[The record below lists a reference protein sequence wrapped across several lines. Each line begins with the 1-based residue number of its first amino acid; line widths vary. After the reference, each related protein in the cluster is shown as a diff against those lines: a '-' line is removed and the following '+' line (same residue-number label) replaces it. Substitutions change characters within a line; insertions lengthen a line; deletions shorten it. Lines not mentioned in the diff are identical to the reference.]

1 MNLQQ
6 EEPIFAE
13 AFFQI
18 TTHHINQSLYFYYYD
33 PSKVYFHLMST
44 GAIGGELEGIQK
56 NLQQFID
63 EDDLL
68 VNQQKIRMII
78 RMTLLKYQ
86 KKGPKYP
93 FLIFKIES
101 QRCEFHEKKLNEI
114 HLYAK
119 PEKLPYSAIS
129 SWETTGKIISV
140 ESNSFYI
147 LSSDKKKLVFY
158 LSKGE
163 TIGGNERIFVRL
175 Q

>member
-18 TTHHINQSLYFYYYD
+18 TNHQINHSLYFYYYD
-33 PSKVYFHLMST
+33 PSKVYFHLMNT

-56 NLQQFID
+56 NLQLFID

-68 VNQQKIRMII
+68 VNQQKISMII
-78 RMTLLKYQ
+78 IMTLLEFQ
-86 KKGPKYP
+86 KKRPEYP
-93 FLIFKIES
+93 YLIFEIES
-101 QRCEFHEKKLNEI
+101 QRYKFREKKLNEI

-129 SWETTGKIISV
+129 CWETTGKIISV
-140 ESNSFYI
+140 ESNSSSI
-147 LSSDKKKLVFY
+147 LSHDKKRLVFY

-163 TIGGNERIFVRL
+163 TIGGDERIFIQL
-175 Q
+175 